1 MKISRKTKRNISIYS
16 PLLILLVLSGIW
28 LWYQAQKEERAYFCD
43 DKTIICDLSNAPYH
57 NPTLPVEERVENL
70 LSYMTLDEKIGQLAL
85 VERSKLTD
93 KNDIITYGLG
103 GLLSGGGSH
112 PENNTALGWQEM
124 TADYQTYTE
133 KTRLQIPLLYG
144 ADAVHGNAN
153 VPGATVFPHQI
164 GLGAANDPDLVRRVN
179 EATAKELAAI
189 GIYWNYAPSLDVVK
203 DARWGRTF
211 ENFGSSG
218 KRVEDLASAAVIGLQ
233 GENTSTP
240 LVLATAKHYL
250 GSGAMVWGSSINED
264 YKMDQGEVELSEA
277 ELRAEH
283 LPPFKK
289 AVEAGVWTVMAGLNN
304 WQGLKLSANKYL
316 LTDVLKGELDF
327 QGFVVSDWYG
337 VYEIPGN
344 NYQNTITAL
353 NAGVDM
359 IMLPFD
365 YAKFT
370 ADLHQSAEN
379 GRVPASRLD
388 DAVRRILR
396 AKFSLGLFDRPAPT
410 TEDLV
415 IIGSPEHRALA
426 REAVRKSLV
435 LLKDRKQSLPLDKD
449 LKTVIVA
456 GSAADNVGRQCG
468 GWTVEWQGI
477 DGNWLPGATSILKGI
492 KETVSTD
499 TELIFEETGNFNLPA
514 KADVGIAIVG
524 EKPYAEGVGDEA
536 QPQLSPE
543 DLATIEKVRKSSQHL
558 VVIIVSGRPLN
569 IKLPARNWDTIIAAW
584 LPGSEGQGLA
594 DVLFGDYPF
603 NGTLPIAWEL

>member
-16 PLLILLVLSGIW
+16 PLLTLLVLSGVW

-43 DKTIICDLSNAPYH
+43 DKTIICDLSEAPYH
-57 NPTLPVEERVENL
+57 NSTLPVEERVENL

-85 VERSKLTD
+85 VERGELAD
-93 KNDIITYGLG
+93 KNDIAVYGLG

-124 TADYQTYTE
+124 MADYQTYTE

-179 EATAKELAAI
+179 EATAKELAAT

-203 DARWGRTF
+203 DARWGRTYESF
-211 ENFGSSG
+211 SANS
-218 KRVEDLASAAVIGLQ
+218 KRVEDLAAAAVIGLQ
-233 GENTSTP
+233 GENPSTP

-250 GSGAMVWGSSINED
+250 GSGAMVWGSSVNES
-264 YKMDQGEVELSEA
+264 YKMDQGEVELSET

-289 AVEAGVWTVMAGLNN
+289 AVEAGVWSVMAGLNN

-316 LTDVLKGELDF
+316 LTDVLKGELGF
-327 QGFVVSDWYG
+327 QGFIVSDWYG

-365 YAKFT
+365 YKTFT

-410 TEDLV
+410 TEDLA

-435 LLKDRKQSLPLDKD
+435 LLKDRKQSLPLDKN

-456 GSAADNVGRQCG
+456 GSAADNIGRQCG

-492 KETVSTD
+492 KETVSAD
-499 TELIFEETGNFNLPA
+499 TELIFEETGNFDLPA
-514 KADVGIAIVG
+514 KAEVGIAIVG
-524 EKPYAEGVGDEA
+524 EKPYAEGVGDNA
-536 QPQLSPE
+536 QLLLSPE
-543 DLATIEKVRKSSQHL
+543 DLATIEKVRESSQHL

-584 LPGSEGQGLA
+584 LPGSEGQGVA

-603 NGTLPIAWEL
+603 SGTLPIAWEL